1 MTHPQLSLVGDTDS
15 LQSEGSKALS
25 LRLQRTESVSSG
37 GALGPLTEAV
47 CNPSVFLNPDDPR
60 KAAATWSWSCIPPH
74 PTTDN
79 HSLGFYSSS
88 QKLDP
93 DQPHLPTD

>member
-60 KAAATWSWSCIPPH
+60 KAAAT
-74 PTTDN
+74 
-79 HSLGFYSSS
+79 
-88 QKLDP
+88 
-93 DQPHLPTD
+93 